1 MNIEEAE
8 GVLGVELERLMKE
21 SYDNLKKVM
30 GGASR
35 VQTFDI
41 EGPSGVEYDV
51 EVEAVWVDKED
62 GDILVN
68 VAVFDKG
75 WTSMVPVGGSF
86 IITTEDEVL
95 GKKAES

>member
-8 GVLGVELERLMKE
+8 GILKVELDRLMKE
-21 SYDNLKKVM
+21 PYENLKKVM

-41 EGPSGVEYDV
+41 EGASGADYDV
-51 EVEAVWVDKED
+51 EIESIWADKED
-62 GDILVN
+62 GNILVH

-75 WTSMVPVGGSF
+75 WASMVPVGGSF
-86 IITTEDEVL
+86 VVTADDKIL
-95 GKKAES
+95 GKDDS

>member
-8 GVLGVELERLMKE
+8 GILSVELERLMGE
-21 SYDNLKKVM
+21 SYESLKRVM

-41 EGPSGVEYDV
+41 EGASGDEYDV
-51 EVEAVWVDKED
+51 EVEAIWVDKED
-62 GDILVN
+62 DDILVN

-86 IITTEDEVL
+86 IITTDGEVL
-95 GKKAES
+95 GKKADA